1 VTRRLAATAA
11 VVCLSM
17 LLLQMWL
24 ITHRNLDI
32 DELEH
37 AHAAWSFAHGLMP
50 YRDFFEHHTPW
61 IYFAAAPTLAS
72 ARVATNTDAALGW
85 FVDARLV
92 MLAIT
97 VAVMA
102 LVYVHARLGGDTWS
116 GLIAVT
122 LLVTSAQFMDRI
134 LDFRPD
140 VPALGCGMASLLLAR
155 IGWRSESRRVPL
167 LAWLASGAM
176 LGAAVMFTQKCL
188 FVLPGF
194 GLALLIDVARASSHQ
209 RIVRLWRVVV
219 FGVGVVAPIALTVA
233 WFARHDALIPF
244 LHYNLAENLRL
255 NQQRFSPLPRA
266 LAHVLHSPALAI
278 PGLLGLIGE
287 TRMVWRRPDDRV
299 LLVATAFSWLAGVVI
314 QGRVYEQYWIQFL
327 PLFAVF
333 GSWWLQQHI
342 DQLPSVGSTGALRLR
357 MLTLA
362 AVIVSVI
369 ALVMFV
375 PDPTATRGAIQVA
388 GFGAS
393 AALTG
398 VAVWVWTRGR
408 RTAAGMFLLVAM
420 AALAVGNVARDFDGM
435 DQQVADLRYVIEHTA
450 PTDATFA
457 ASTGAGVF
465 RPHVWYYFFNSGS
478 FATDAELAEIS
489 DAIVGGRVRP
499 RIVMLAPLEMPIPPA
514 IWTYVQSHYRRVSP
528 TLYDRD
534 VTEGKTS
541 TAARD

>member
-1 VTRRLAATAA
+1 TAAARSGRAAVGAGRRHGRAAVAAMGDRDGHGRRARAGVGVAQAIDTACQARRPVAAHRASAHRLARRRRRDRVRDAGTGGDHRASDRHRRRVRSLVDATTSGRRDRDGHRRRLRANGRQRRSDRRQPRRRIDAVRGERTDRRGDHRRRARHFVRADHRGRRSGAGDPRRTPRDARRLCAVTRRLAATAA

-287 TRMVWRRPDDRV
+287 TRM
-299 LLVATAFSWLAGVVI
+299 
-314 QGRVYEQYWIQFL
+314 
-327 PLFAVF
+327 
-333 GSWWLQQHI
+333 
-342 DQLPSVGSTGALRLR
+342 
-357 MLTLA
+357 
-362 AVIVSVI
+362 
-369 ALVMFV
+369 
-375 PDPTATRGAIQVA
+375 
-388 GFGAS
+388 
-393 AALTG
+393 
-398 VAVWVWTRGR
+398 
-408 RTAAGMFLLVAM
+408 
-420 AALAVGNVARDFDGM
+420 
-435 DQQVADLRYVIEHTA
+435 
-450 PTDATFA
+450 
-457 ASTGAGVF
+457 
-465 RPHVWYYFFNSGS
+465 
-478 FATDAELAEIS
+478 
-489 DAIVGGRVRP
+489 
-499 RIVMLAPLEMPIPPA
+499 
-514 IWTYVQSHYRRVSP
+514 
-528 TLYDRD
+528 
-534 VTEGKTS
+534 
-541 TAARD
+541 